1 MTIGVICAARPP
13 RYGRPQSQGS
23 DDKSVSYDTRK
34 YEREEG
40 RDKKIFLY
48 TFQRYKNR
56 IAGCLTQSHR
66 KLKRERRKKY
76 KPLRIRDTNKQKK
89 REIKRQ
95 KLQRAA
101 EKWSTPVKEA
111 SIVRP

>member
-1 MTIGVICAARPP
+1 MPLAHRGTAVLSHREATTKACLTILANMK
-13 RYGRPQSQGS
+13 GR
-23 DDKSVSYDTRK
+23 
-34 YEREEG
+34 EG
-40 RDKKIFLY
+40 GKETATDKKIFLY
-48 TFQRYKNR
+48 TFQRYKNQ

-66 KLKRERRKKY
+66 KLKRERRKKH

>member
-1 MTIGVICAARPP
+1 MPDAES
-13 RYGRPQSQGS
+13 PQ
-23 DDKSVSYDTRK
+23 T
-34 YEREEG
+34 EEG
-40 RDKKIFLY
+40 KD
-48 TFQRYKNR
+48 
-56 IAGCLTQSHR
+56 
-66 KLKRERRKKY
+66 KKY